1 MRSQTGESGRRVVH
15 FARHQISLRFAPDVL
30 NYRLNEYNTYLQSLK
45 ARREPFKS
53 EIGKV
58 TCREVVL
65 GIYEL
70 RCLLCDIFSHRWER
84 LPMHKE
90 IGGVLQNEKVTR
102 LREKLQRDR
111 ELLAQDNVKVE
122 KMSKELNVQYGLLES
137 AQKTLEKNRVEL
149 LEKFYP
155 NLICAQGLGYMAV
168 TSERLHKQSVVIKQ
182 ICKLFPQRRVTVDG
196 ERKDASNG
204 QYDLICNARLPRG
217 LDPHSVPTDELAAS
231 LGYMVQILNLV
242 VHNLAA
248 PAIHNSGF
256 AGHALGYGNE
266 TLTGIHAHLL
276 EATGENSWS
285 EKSSSNFGVASMESE
300 RKPCLDP
307 IKSTSFDYS
316 AASPHSIETHKDI
329 QRGISLLKKSVACIT
344 AYCYNSLCLDVPPEA
359 STFDGFAKLLAMLSS
374 SKEVRSVLVS
384 CSRPYKQVQQLN
396 KSVWNVNSTIS
407 SSSLVESAH
416 TLSLMRNYYD
426 NGLLNSAASYIY
438 PSEMSDTVK
447 NENYIEGWD
456 FVEHPT
462 FPPPPSQGEDI
473 EHWTRAM
480 IIDATKK

>member
-276 EATGENSWS
+276 EATSILCLYLV
-285 EKSSSNFGVASMESE
+285 KITAQQLE
-300 RKPCLDP
+300 R
-307 IKSTSFDYS
+307 TH